1 MQHPSK
7 PAARAIQAPCSGLS
21 IALHPSQEPPHA
33 RTHILYIMYRGGFLA
48 RRAYPLPPSFR
59 IKQNHKGPFYTKRQ
73 SYQGTFLLKDRLIW
87 GRFVLKERLIKDRFV
102 LKDRVIRGIPGQ
114 NGRHL
119 EGFWLEYSPPLPKL
133 FDGQNTF
140 LLKSFDGRNTFLLKS
155 FDGQNNFPSKSFD
168 GQNIFATFAYKS
180 I

>member
-1 MQHPSK
+1 MHPPSK

-21 IALHPSQEPPHA
+21 IALHPSRESPHA
-33 RTHILYIMYRGGFLA
+33 RTRILYIRYRGRFPA
-48 RRAYPLPPSFR
+48 RRAYPSPPSFR

-87 GRFVLKERLIKDRFV
+87 GRFVLKDRA
-102 LKDRVIRGIPGQ
+102 IRGIPEQ

-119 EGFWLEYSPPLPKL
+119 EGFWLEYSPPLPK
-133 FDGQNTF
+133 
-140 LLKSFDGRNTFLLKS
+140 SFDGRNTFHPKS
-155 FDGQNNFPSKSFD
+155 FDGRNNFPSKSFD
-168 GQNIFATFAYKS
+168 RRNIFATFAYKS